1 MAITEKALIAYVSYV
16 QARTGGRLDRQALQE
31 TFGFPDGSSEL
42 ENLLAVI
49 REAQG
54 KGGWSD
60 GFNVSPFASEGGGRV
75 SVLSG
80 S

>member
-1 MAITEKALIAYVSYV
+1 MVITRKALVAYVSYV

-42 ENLLAVI
+42 EDLLAVI
-49 REAQG
+49 REAQR
-54 KGGWSD
+54 KGGVND
-60 GFNVSPFASEGGGRV
+60 GFNVSSSPSEGRGRV
-75 SVLSG
+75 SVLSR

>member
-1 MAITEKALIAYVSYV
+1 MVITRKALVAYVSYV
-16 QARTGGRLDRQALQE
+16 QARTGGGLDRQALQE

-42 ENLLAVI
+42 EDLLAVI
-49 REAQG
+49 REVQG
-54 KGGWSD
+54 KGGGHD
-60 GFNVSPFASEGGGRV
+60 RLHVSPSTSKRGSHV